1 MSGARF
7 LVSLWEQNTSEKKI
21 MLTNVPKQNLNIL
34 VEDAY
39 SPETEVSETDSKF
52 NGEISNLSTE
62 LLEIKFNG
70 DKKKWHLWSQ
80 VILRKN
86 WAKENCVLYVK
97 WKWLQIK

>member
-1 MSGARF
+1 
-7 LVSLWEQNTSEKKI
+7 

-70 DKKKWHLWSQ
+70 DKKK
-80 VILRKN
+80 
-86 WAKENCVLYVK
+86 
-97 WKWLQIK
+97 